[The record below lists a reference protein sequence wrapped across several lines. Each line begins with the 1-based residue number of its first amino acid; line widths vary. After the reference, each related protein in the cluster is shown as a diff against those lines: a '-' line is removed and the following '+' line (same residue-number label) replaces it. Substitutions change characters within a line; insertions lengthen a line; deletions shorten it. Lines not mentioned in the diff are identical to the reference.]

1 LPRKSEILGTKKKET
16 GPPCDEPTR
25 ASRRYVWS
33 MASVGLTQEEMAG
46 VLEVSVETLVKHYV
60 AELATAA
67 AAANDPVGKSL
78 WLQAV
83 GGPKKDW
90 TRAVPSAGIWWTKS
104 RMRWKEPPAE
114 QRLSGTNGG
123 PIETKDVSARE
134 FIESK
139 LARLSARA
147 RSIQDCDL
155 SAFDLPTN

>member
-1 LPRKSEILGTKKKET
+1 
-16 GPPCDEPTR
+16 
-25 ASRRYVWS
+25 
-33 MASVGLTQEEMAG
+33 MASVGLTQEEMAS
-46 VLEVSVETLVKHYV
+46 VLEIAVETLVKHYA

-67 AAANDPVGKSL
+67 AAANEAVGRSL

-90 TRAVPSAGIWWTKS
+90 TKAVPAAGIWWSKT

-114 QRLSGTNGG
+114 QRLSGANGG

-134 FIESK
+134 FIERE

-147 RSIQDCDL
+147 KAKEDSSASDVPTTSIDAL
-155 SAFDLPTN
+155 MGRG